1 MNSDKS
7 GRIVSADYTKNVKDV
22 YFETACAF
30 LKRKEDAP
38 FVLSCVQYD
47 SLMDLENGDVPSWVP
62 RWDCGCWIRTLRV
75 PWLWYQAGGSASGF
89 QAYIQDDKSL
99 VVRGVVFDEI
109 RWVSKRMYRID
120 FKIPSAA
127 GSANGK
133 PFVESLWEEASQF
146 AINPANTSA
155 TELQDNFS
163 LTLIGGFTDDNPA
176 EDNISQHR
184 ANFLAYRRALGLED
198 TTADRE
204 RLDGTSE
211 SAESGDHARFYDD
224 CGFFGDNRVFICT
237 KAGRFG
243 LAPLLAQPGGLCCAF
258 LGTKV
263 PFILLPLGEKFRYK
277 VIGESYIHGIM
288 RGEAVEMLQ
297 EGKFKEEDIVLV

>member
-1 MNSDKS
+1 M
-7 GRIVSADYTKNVKDV
+7 
-22 YFETACAF
+22 
-30 LKRKEDAP
+30 
-38 FVLSCVQYD
+38 
-47 SLMDLENGDVPSWVP
+47 
-62 RWDCGCWIRTLRV
+62 
-75 PWLWYQAGGSASGF
+75 
-89 QAYIQDDKSL
+89 
-99 VVRGVVFDEI
+99 
-109 RWVSKRMYRID
+109 
-120 FKIPSAA
+120 
-127 GSANGK
+127 
-133 PFVESLWEEASQF
+133 
-146 AINPANTSA
+146 
-155 TELQDNFS
+155 
-163 LTLIGGFTDDNPA
+163 
-176 EDNISQHR
+176 
-184 ANFLAYRRALGLED
+184 AYRRALGLED

-224 CGFFGDNRVFICT
+224 CGFFSDNRVFICT